1 MEQPCPECG
10 GTVVQRGVGRPRKF
24 CSEQCKARA
33 GNRRTR
39 RAWLPIRQ
47 RYSGKCEWCGETF
60 EATKRGKI
68 FCSQRCANAVSARR
82 SKLGVNGKGP
92 KPCATC
98 GQIFE
103 AVRATHRWCSRQC
116 RNRHFGIL
124 RSRGRVKPSAA
135 TYTDREIFERDGW
148 RCHLCGGRVDPE
160 VDRRHPD
167 GATIDHLVPI
177 SLGGDDE
184 PANVAT
190 AHWKCNRDK
199 GTRAVG
205 EQLALL

>member
-1 MEQPCPECG
+1 M
-10 GTVVQRGVGRPRKF
+10 
-24 CSEQCKARA
+24 RA
-33 GNRRTR
+33 SNRRAN
-39 RAWLPIRQ
+39 RARLPIRQ
-47 RYSGKCEWCGETF
+47 HYSGTCQWCGATF

-68 FCSQRCANAVSARR
+68 YCTMRCANAVSARR

-98 GQIFE
+98 GKSFD
-103 AVRATHRWCSRQC
+103 AVRSTHRWCSQQC
-116 RNRHFGIL
+116 RNRHFGLI
-124 RSRGRVKPSAA
+124 RSRGRGKPSSA

-148 RCHLCGGRVDPE
+148 RCHLCREPVRQDVPRTH
-160 VDRRHPD
+160 DD
-167 GATIDHLVPI
+167 GATIDHLIPI
-177 SLGGDDE
+177 SLGGEDE

-199 GTRAVG
+199 GARAMG

>member
-1 MEQPCPECG
+1 M
-10 GTVVQRGVGRPRKF
+10 
-24 CSEQCKARA
+24 RA
-33 GNRRTR
+33 TNRRSR

-47 RYSGKCEWCGETF
+47 RYSGICKWCDGPF

-68 FCSQRCANAVSARR
+68 FCSQRCANAVSKRR
-82 SKLGVNGKGP
+82 SRRGEHGKGP

-98 GQIFE
+98 GKTFD
-103 AVRATHRWCSRQC
+103 AVRSTHRWCSQQC
-116 RNRHFGIL
+116 RNRHFGL
-124 RSRGRVKPSAA
+124 VRSRSRAKPSGA

-148 RCHLCGGRVDPE
+148 RCHLCGDKVDPT

-177 SLGGDDE
+177 SLGGEDE